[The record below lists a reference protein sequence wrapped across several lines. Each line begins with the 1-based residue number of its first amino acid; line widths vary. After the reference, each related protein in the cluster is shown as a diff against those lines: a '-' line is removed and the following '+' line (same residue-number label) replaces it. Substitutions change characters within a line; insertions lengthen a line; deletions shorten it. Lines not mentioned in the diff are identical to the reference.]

1 MPVVLFVMNLETYF
15 NNHEHLQVQ
24 DIWTVWS
31 NPIFCYS
38 VCLCRQ
44 NDQTCKKKKKIVNKK
59 LKNLIKT
66 ENCTYRQGRRNQ
78 WAGPPGIEDL

>member
-44 NDQTCKKKKKIVNKK
+44 NDQTCKKKEKCKQ
-59 LKNLIKT
+59 T
-66 ENCTYRQGRRNQ
+66 AENCKQRAEKCKQTSENCK
-78 WAGPPGIEDL
+78 